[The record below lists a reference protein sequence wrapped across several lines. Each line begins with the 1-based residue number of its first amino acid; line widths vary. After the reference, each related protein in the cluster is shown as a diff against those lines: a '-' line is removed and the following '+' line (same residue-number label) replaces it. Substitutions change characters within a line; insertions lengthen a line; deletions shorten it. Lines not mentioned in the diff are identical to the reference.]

1 MEVEIIIGTYDCF
14 IKGYSFDLIATDQVL
29 KTFFVR
35 VHSNITLI
43 IQRIRPKFY
52 EKAHA
57 GCLKALACSGRY
69 LASGSTDE
77 TIK

>member
-14 IKGYSFDLIATDQVL
+14 IKGYSFDLVASDKVL
-29 KTFFVR
+29 EFRLIR
-35 VHSNITLI
+35 VYSNIAHI
-43 IQRIRPKFY
+43 IQRLRSKFH

-57 GCLKALACSGRY
+57 GCVKALACSGRY